1 VSSSSTVG
9 SSRIHAVNHGANGG
23 DPRLPSIQAANWLA
37 NAEAVRCTSSSVS
50 PEATNRIEIDA
61 SYAFSMRRSF
71 DAGSEKPSI
80 PWASVRECPLTSR
93 GLTRSAVLPDW
104 VVTSVGCDSGL
115 QGQGCRRTR
124 LASRH
129 CRDTSPRARRTSVRA
144 DCSHEPR
151 ESPRQSRP
159 GLGEMTNEEV
169 GGSIRYGV
177 GIDAEEHVI
186 GSFDPLHL
194 AGSTDCL
201 QRLMHQCALF
211 RR

>member
-1 VSSSSTVG
+1 MSSGSAARSLGSGSGARRGGQAPDQASTG
-9 SSRIHAVNHGANGG
+9 ARPAPPCTRGRIIRKARNQRGQSPDESHATRRTPGWRRPQT
-23 DPRLPSIQAANWLA
+23 DRP
-37 NAEAVRCTSSSVS
+37 AESHS
-50 PEATNRIEIDA
+50 
-61 SYAFSMRRSF
+61 
-71 DAGSEKPSI
+71 
-80 PWASVRECPLTSR
+80 PLTSR

-177 GIDAEEHVI
+177 GVDAEEHVI

>member
-1 VSSSSTVG
+1 MGYSKARLTAGLRCPGPRRPDSNRHLSAGQAVALPVELPRGRTRGVARRESHRKMAKAVSAGVK
-9 SSRIHAVNHGANGG
+9 
-23 DPRLPSIQAANWLA
+23 WLA
-37 NAEAVRCTSSSVS
+37 
-50 PEATNRIEIDA
+50 
-61 SYAFSMRRSF
+61 
-71 DAGSEKPSI
+71 
-80 PWASVRECPLTSR
+80 WASVRECPLTSR

>member
-1 VSSSSTVG
+1 MPRGASAFTRKRASPQARKRCPLRTILE
-9 SSRIHAVNHGANGG
+9 SRA
-23 DPRLPSIQAANWLA
+23 RTPS
-37 NAEAVRCTSSSVS
+37 
-50 PEATNRIEIDA
+50 
-61 SYAFSMRRSF
+61 
-71 DAGSEKPSI
+71 
-80 PWASVRECPLTSR
+80 WASVRECPLTSR

-177 GIDAEEHVI
+177 GVDAEEHVI